1 MLLKGLKIPN
11 DLRFSTTELNVM
23 LTDLTIQQFLSE
35 LAKGSATP
43 GGGSAAG
50 LAGAQ
55 GAALLSMVCNL
66 TIGRKK
72 YADVEE
78 SMQAALDKAERLRL
92 RLTELIEEDTRAFD
106 SVMAAYKLP
115 KETPEQKA
123 ARSAAIQA
131 GLKEATRTPMETLE
145 SCVAVLELAPEVVG
159 KGNPN
164 VISDGGAGVL
174 SAHTGMM
181 IAALNVRINL
191 NAIKDEAF
199 VAEQSARMDALIAR
213 GDAAKEA
220 AWATVVERLGM

>member
-1 MLLKGLKIPN
+1 MLITMSVQ
-11 DLRFSTTELNVM
+11 D
-23 LTDLTIQQFLSE
+23 FLSE
-35 LAKGSATP
+35 LAGGSATP

-72 YADVEE
+72 YAGVENE
-78 SMQAALDKAERLRL
+78 MKLALDQAEGLRQRLIA
-92 RLTELIEEDTRAFD
+92 LIEEDVRAFD
-106 SVMAAYKLP
+106 GVMAAYRLP

-131 GLKEATRTPMETLE
+131 GLKEATRTPMETLTA
-145 SCVAVLELAPEVVG
+145 CVAVLELAPGVVA

-174 SAHTGMM
+174 SAHAGMM
-181 IAALNVRINL
+181 TAALNVRINL
-191 NAIKDEAF
+191 NAIKDNVF
-199 VAEQSARMDALIAR
+199 VVEQNTHMDELIAR
-213 GDAAKEA
+213 GDAAKET
-220 AWATVVERLGM
+220 AWAIVSERLGM

>member
-1 MLLKGLKIPN
+1 
-11 DLRFSTTELNVM
+11 M
-23 LTDLTIQQFLSE
+23 LTTLTVEGFVKE
-35 LAKGSATP
+35 LASGSATP

-55 GAALLSMVCNL
+55 GAALLMMVCNL

-72 YADVEE
+72 YAEVEAE
-78 SMQAALDKAERLRL
+78 MQAALHQAEGLRQRLL
-92 RLTELIEEDTRAFD
+92 ELIEADTRAFD
-106 SVMAAYKLP
+106 GVMAAYRLP
-115 KETPEQKA
+115 KDTPEEKQ
-123 ARSAAIQA
+123 ARSAAIQQ
-131 GLKEATRTPMETLE
+131 GLKEATRTPMETLQA
-145 SCVAVLELAPEVVG
+145 CVDVLELAPDVVS

-191 NAIKDEAF
+191 NAIKDQTF
-199 VAEQSARMDALIAR
+199 VAEQSAQMDALIAR

-220 AWATVVERLGM
+220 AWSIVAQRLGM

>member
-1 MLLKGLKIPN
+1 MLITLPV
-11 DLRFSTTELNVM
+11 R
-23 LTDLTIQQFLSE
+23 QFLYE
-35 LAKGSATP
+35 LSQGSATP

-55 GAALLSMVCNL
+55 GASLLAMVCNL

-78 SMQAALDKAERLRL
+78 EMKVALDKALRL
-92 RLTELIEEDTRAFD
+92 RDRLMDLIEEDAHAFD
-106 SVMAAYKLP
+106 SVMDAYRLP
-115 KETPEQKA
+115 KDTPEQKA

-131 GLKEATRTPMETLE
+131 GLKEATRTPMETLRN
-145 SCVAVLELAPEVVG
+145 CVAVLELAPEVVG

-174 SAHTGMM
+174 SAHAGMM
-181 IAALNVRINL
+181 IAALNVQINL

-199 VAEQSARMDALIAR
+199 VAEQTGQMKELIAR
-213 GDAAKEA
+213 GDAAKEE
-220 AWATVVERLGM
+220 AWAIVAERLGM

>member
-1 MLLKGLKIPN
+1 
-11 DLRFSTTELNVM
+11 M
-23 LTDLTIQQFLSE
+23 LTTLTIQQFLSE

-66 TIGRKK
+66 TVGRKK
-72 YADVEE
+72 YEDVERE
-78 SMQAALDKAERLRL
+78 MQAALDKAERLRL
-92 RLTELIEEDTRAFD
+92 RLMELIDEDTRAFD
-106 SVMAAYKLP
+106 GVMAAYRLP

-131 GLKEATRTPMETLE
+131 GLKEATRTPMETLKT
-145 SCVAVLELAPEVVG
+145 CVDVLELAPTVIS

-174 SAHTGMM
+174 NAHAGMM

-199 VAEQSARMDALIAR
+199 VAEQSAKMDALIAR
-213 GDAAKEA
+213 GDAAKA
-220 AWATVVERLGM
+220 QAWAIVAERLGM

>member
-1 MLLKGLKIPN
+1 
-11 DLRFSTTELNVM
+11 M
-23 LTDLTIQQFLSE
+23 LTTLTVEQFIDE
-35 LAKGSATP
+35 LAAGSATP

-72 YADVEE
+72 YADVEAE
-78 SMQAALDKAERLRL
+78 MQAALEQATTMRQQLL
-92 RLTELIEEDTRAFD
+92 ALIEADTRAFD
-106 SVMAAYKLP
+106 GVMAAYKMP
-115 KETPEQKA
+115 KDTPEQKE

-145 SCVAVLELAPEVVG
+145 ACVAVLELAPDVVS

-181 IAALNVRINL
+181 IAALNVQINL
-191 NAIKDEAF
+191 NAIKDQAF
-199 VAEQSARMDALIAR
+199 VAEQRAKMDALIAR
-213 GDAAKEA
+213 GDAAKEQ
-220 AWATVVERLGM
+220 AWSIVAERLGM

>member
-1 MLLKGLKIPN
+1 
-11 DLRFSTTELNVM
+11 M
-23 LTDLTIQQFLSE
+23 LTTLSVRQFLFE
-35 LAKGSATP
+35 LAQGNATP

-55 GAALLSMVCNL
+55 GAALLAMVCNL

-78 SMQAALDKAERLRL
+78 EMRQALEKALSLRDRLE
-92 RLTELIEEDTRAFD
+92 ELIEEDAHAFD
-106 SVMAAYKLP
+106 SVMDAYRLP

-123 ARSAAIQA
+123 ARTAAIQA
-131 GLKEATRTPMETLE
+131 GLKEATRTPLETLRA
-145 SCVAVLELAPEVVG
+145 CVQVLELAPDVVS

-174 SAHTGMM
+174 SAHAGMM
-181 IAALNVRINL
+181 TAALNVRINL

-199 VAEQSARMDALIAR
+199 VERHTKEMNELIAR
-213 GDAAKEA
+213 GNAAKEA
-220 AWATVVERLGM
+220 AWAIVAERLGM